1 MLDKF
6 KVKAKELKLNIS
18 ALWLAYKRKDVPII
32 AKIFIIMAV
41 GYALSPIDLI
51 PDFIP
56 VLGYLDDLL
65 IIPFLVYISIKFIPK
80 DIIEECK
87 EQAKDLWKN
96 GKPKKWYYAIPII
109 LIYLLIIFII
119 IKNIFFKK
127 KIKKLNTIKA
137 SQTIA

>member
-1 MLDKF
+1 MLDKL
-6 KVKAKELKLNIS
+6 KTKAKELKLNMS

-65 IIPFLVYISIKFIPK
+65 IVPFLVFISLKFIPK
-80 DIIEECK
+80 DIMIECR
-87 EQAKDLWKN
+87 EQAKDLWKD

-119 IKNIFFKK
+119 IKNIFFK
-127 KIKKLNTIKA
+127 NE
-137 SQTIA
+137 